1 MSKYVKATEA
11 ADYSK
16 AVLIMAEYI
25 NREALTIENLEKYM
39 TVMEV
44 NTKEYGQQVV
54 VAVDD
59 LMYLPTAD
67 VAEVR
72 HGKWLTWEEQF
83 PDRKPTKKNN
93 LGVFCNNC
101 HSHADNMTDY
111 CPNCGARMDGKE

>member
-1 MSKYVKATEA
+1 
-11 ADYSK
+11 
-16 AVLIMAEYI
+16 MAEYI
-25 NREALTIENLEKYM
+25 NRAELISNLKDLPEQERIEYM
-39 TVMEV
+39 GI
-44 NTKEYGQQVV
+44 Y
-54 VAVDD
+54 D
-59 LMYLPTAD
+59 LVKSQTDAD

-101 HSHADNMTDY
+101 HSHADNMTDF

>member
-1 MSKYVKATEA
+1 
-11 ADYSK
+11 
-16 AVLIMAEYI
+16 MAEYI
-25 NREALTIENLEKYM
+25 NRAELISNLKEFANEQLTPLIENLIQK
-39 TVMEV
+39 
-44 NTKEYGQQVV
+44 Q
-54 VAVDD
+54 
-59 LMYLPTAD
+59 PTAD

-111 CPNCGARMDGKE
+111 CPNCGARMDGETE